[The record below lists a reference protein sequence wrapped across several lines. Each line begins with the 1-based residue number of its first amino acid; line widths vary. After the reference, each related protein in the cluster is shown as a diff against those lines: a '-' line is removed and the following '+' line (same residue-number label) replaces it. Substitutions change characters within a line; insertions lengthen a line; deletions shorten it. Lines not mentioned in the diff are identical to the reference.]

1 ALGDALHLDER
12 AARRGGPGDP
22 LRGPLRRHLTGPPK
36 RPTSLLLRCPRPPLC
51 FAAPMTD
58 TTDDL
63 AWVKRVNS
71 RWIVRQ
77 GLRESS
83 AAYLDH
89 LAATDPEKM
98 MRSCRRARHLT
109 HQSGSGEDP
118 KPWFY
123 AGLFSLA
130 TDEEASRFLA
140 EHPFTLAALPR
151 YAGKMPGYLC
161 PDRVAQTTWEKVLR
175 IRQGVTALDTWERE
189 A

>member
-1 ALGDALHLDER
+1 
-12 AARRGGPGDP
+12 
-22 LRGPLRRHLTGPPK
+22 
-36 RPTSLLLRCPRPPLC
+36 
-51 FAAPMTD
+51 MTD

-151 YAGKMPGYLC
+151 YEGKMPGYLC

-175 IRQGVTALDTWERE
+175 IRQGVTELDAWERE